1 MGRVYVNDRLVP
13 AIHVLAEAYREG
25 RLSVGSILTM
35 IDECLIQQPAG
46 DGTMPYGENEERENE
61 ESAPSLHSP
70 SKEERE
76 KEEMESAVIFSSGKN
91 PKKSFFSRP
100 SAEEVLAYHE
110 ELGIT
115 EFEAHEFYDYYEG
128 YGWKSKIGVPVADWK
143 ALMRCWVRRNNQKLK
158 SFDKDNGKTN
168 HTEADSAAAA
178 KDRRSKLQ
186 EWLDENYP
194 LPAEGDPAFTTER
207 LACIKGFMEKY
218 SVDRQDD
225 FATERALEGVGQLK
239 YISHMEEMM
248 TLAPVMHVLIW
259 HLDDLADDLGA
270 LKRNRQPRTLEK
282 IALRLLSKYGHYK
295 FPELMLAFNLFR
307 RGKFDSFGGRLAVSR
322 MMRSMERYDEWRRK
336 TRHQANRYQVLG

>member
-13 AIHVLAEAYREG
+13 AIQVLAEAYREG

-76 KEEMESAVIFSSGKN
+76 KEELYSALR
-91 PKKSFFSRP
+91 KKSKKNSFLRP
-100 SAEEVLAYHE
+100 SAEEVVAYHE
-110 ELGIT
+110 ELGVT
-115 EFEAHEFYDYYEG
+115 EFEAQEFYDYYDAH
-128 YGWKSKIGVPVADWK
+128 GWKSTHGQPVVDWK
-143 ALMRCWVRRNNQKLK
+143 ALMRCWVHHNKRNPKYFN
-158 SFDKDNGKTN
+158 NGKTN